1 MKKFSMSQDYNYQ
14 RGNAN
19 INMLM
24 PGDTTVTLFSGLD
37 SSSNAAFR
45 IAHSYLGGDQED
57 ANVNINLIGGQQMAT
72 TVVWRKEM
80 MKELKSYAKWA
91 VDSFE
96 TTPISLQVDVT
107 QILEA
112 FEVFSKSVLN
122 DVLQTQIQINC
133 DQIRVDLT
141 RLVKSID
148 TFLRGRS
155 NINSQLLTYILDS
168 VQNGIDVRFVN
179 INYDFRIINIFL
191 LLTWLIFSVLTV

>member
-1 MKKFSMSQDYNYQ
+1 MKKFSMSQDYNNQ

-24 PGDTTVTLFSGLD
+24 PGDTTVTLFAGLE

-57 ANVNINLIGGQQMAT
+57 VNVNINLIGGQQMAT

-96 TTPISLQVDVT
+96 TAPISLQIDVT
-107 QILEA
+107 QILEV

-122 DVLQTQIQINC
+122 DVLQTQLKINC
-133 DQIRVDLT
+133 DQIRFDLT
-141 RLVKSID
+141 SHVNSMD
-148 TFLRGRS
+148 TFLTGRP
-155 NINSQLLTYILDS
+155 NINSNLLTYIINS
-168 VQNGIDVRFVN
+168 VQNGIDVRLVN
-179 INYDFRIINIFL
+179 INYDIMIINIFCN
-191 LLTWLIFSVLTV
+191 